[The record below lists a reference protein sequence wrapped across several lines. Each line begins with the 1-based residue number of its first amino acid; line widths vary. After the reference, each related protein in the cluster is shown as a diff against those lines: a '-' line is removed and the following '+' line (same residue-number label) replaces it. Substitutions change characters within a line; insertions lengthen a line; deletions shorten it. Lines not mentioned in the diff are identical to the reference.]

1 MPVLSIGFENKTHTF
16 PLLPFAPL
24 PCRPFAVGVGEFFLY
39 TLFHENSSRDCRPV
53 ARRLEGQH
61 RPASAACRCLCCGLC
76 SLVGQ
81 TTTGLGAGSVVVVP
95 VAGLHEVLELA
106 AVQTLEGGVE
116 KTEVADD
123 SRGDQENHE
132 ENEEGEVE
140 NGEANDTTLAQLGL
154 LERVD
159 RRADLATVKRV
170 SKER

>member
-1 MPVLSIGFENKTHTF
+1 
-16 PLLPFAPL
+16 
-24 PCRPFAVGVGEFFLY
+24 
-39 TLFHENSSRDCRPV
+39 V
-53 ARRLEGQH
+53 ARHLEGQH
-61 RPASAACRCLCCGLC
+61 RPASAACRCLCRGLC

-81 TTTGLGAGSVVVVP
+81 ATAGLGAGGVVVVP
-95 VAGLHEVLELA
+95 VAGLHEILEFA

-123 SRGDQENHE
+123 SWGDQENHK

-140 NGEANDTTLAQLGL
+140 NGEANDATLAQLGL

-170 SKER
+170 SKERQEEGEVGEHTWDEARRA

>member
-1 MPVLSIGFENKTHTF
+1 MPVISIGFENKTNTF

-24 PCRPFAVGVGEFFLY
+24 PCRPFAVGVGEFFY
-39 TLFHENSSRDCRPV
+39 THCFVRIALKDCRPV

-116 KTEVADD
+116 EAEVADD
-123 SRGDQENHE
+123 SRSNQ
-132 ENEEGEVE
+132 
-140 NGEANDTTLAQLGL
+140 
-154 LERVD
+154 
-159 RRADLATVKRV
+159 
-170 SKER
+170 